1 MNDKQTAAYT
11 VYSFFAHC
19 FVSRFIDTYKVYQY
33 RPDNLYNNIDVKRSG
48 EIITK
53 ETVCGADGAKC
64 QRLVRPNNVEGL
76 CFLKMLNY
84 TRR

>member
-1 MNDKQTAAYT
+1 M
-11 VYSFFAHC
+11 F
-19 FVSRFIDTYKVYQY
+19 QY

-53 ETVCGADGAKC
+53 ETVCGADGVKC

-76 CFLKMLNY
+76 YLITKETVCGAVGLKCQS
-84 TRR
+84 